1 MMRLLY
7 ILLVATFLVS
17 CGATVAVDYDK
28 ETDFTQYNSF
38 DFYPDIDSGLSEL
51 DNARII
57 RITDSLMQERGFIR
71 SENPRLLINF
81 YAEEHISNSR
91 STIGVG
97 VGQSTGNMSVGV
109 SGGIPIGGRSIN
121 QLLTV
126 DFVDAEKDRLIW
138 KAEVKGELKER
149 FTPEQKEGYYLFV
162 IKKML
167 AKYPPGQ

>member
-1 MMRLLY
+1 MRFLFTLL
-7 ILLVATFLVS
+7 LSVFLVS

-28 ETDFTQYNSF
+28 ETDFSQFNSF

-57 RITDSLMQERGFIR
+57 RITDSLMQERGFTR

-109 SGGIPIGGRSIN
+109 SGGIPIGSRTIN
-121 QLLTV
+121 QMLTV
-126 DFVDAEKDRLIW
+126 DFVDAERDLLIW
-138 KAEVKGELKER
+138 TAEINGELKER

-167 AKYPPGQ
+167 AKYPPGE

>member
-1 MMRLLY
+1 MRY
-7 ILLVATFLVS
+7 IFIFLVSVSLMS

-28 ETDFTQYNSF
+28 ETDFSQFHSF
-38 DFYPDIDSGLSEL
+38 DFYPDIDSGLSAL
-51 DNARII
+51 DNARIM
-57 RITDSLMQERGFIR
+57 RITDSLMQERGFTR

-109 SGGIPIGGRSIN
+109 SGGIPIGSRTIN

-126 DFVDAEKDRLIW
+126 DFVDAKKDRLIW
-138 KAEVKGELKER
+138 TAKISGELKEDLT
-149 FTPEQKEGYYLFV
+149 FKERNGYYLFV

-167 AKYPPGQ
+167 AKYPPGE